1 MFTDSGGFDR
11 FGSFILCGIRVPSG
25 LITER
30 RNEGMSELSNIIT
43 NGFIHAYRDFGKR
56 VRTLSEKL
64 SEQEFWTKPYPYGNS
79 VGHLALHII
88 GNLNYY
94 IGAQVAQTG
103 YARDRDREFTDA
115 DPPPKEEVLR
125 RLDEVVGLVVKTL
138 EAQTTDS
145 WEADYS
151 AIGSES
157 VTDRFTMFLR
167 CAAHFQHHIG
177 QMIYLTNEHT
187 K

>member
-1 MFTDSGGFDR
+1 MLTDLGGFDR
-11 FGSFILCGIRVPSG
+11 RRSGAVCGIRLHSG
-25 LITER
+25 LIPER

-43 NGFIHAYRDFGKR
+43 NGFILTYRDYGKR

-64 SEQEFWTKPYPYGNS
+64 SEQEFWTKPFPYGNS

-94 IGAQVAQTG
+94 IGAQIARTG
-103 YARDRDREFTDA
+103 YVRDRDREFTEGA
-115 DPPPKEEVLR
+115 PPPKEEVLR
-125 RLDEVVGLVVKTL
+125 QLDEVVELVVKTL

-145 WEADYS
+145 WGAEYS
-151 AIGSES
+151 AIGMES
-157 VTDRFTMFLR
+157 VKDRFRAFLR

>member
-1 MFTDSGGFDR
+1 
-11 FGSFILCGIRVPSG
+11 
-25 LITER
+25 
-30 RNEGMSELSNIIT
+30 MSDLSNIIT
-43 NGFIHAYRDFGKR
+43 NGFIHTYRDFGVR

-64 SEQEFWTKPYPYGNS
+64 SEEEFWTKPYPYGNS

-94 IGAQVAQTG
+94 IGAQIAQTG
-103 YARDRDREFTDA
+103 YMRDRDREFTESA
-115 DPPPKEEVLR
+115 PPPKEEVLR
-125 RLDEVVGLVVKTL
+125 RLDEVVELVVKTL

-145 WEADYS
+145 WGAEYS
-151 AIGSES
+151 AKGWDSL
-157 VTDRFTMFLR
+157 DNRFMAFLR